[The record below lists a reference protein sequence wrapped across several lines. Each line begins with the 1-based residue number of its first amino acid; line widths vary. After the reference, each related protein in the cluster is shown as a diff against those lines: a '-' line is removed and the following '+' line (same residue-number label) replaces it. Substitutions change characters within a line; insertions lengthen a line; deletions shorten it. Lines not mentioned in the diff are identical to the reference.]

1 MWATYWSALEEAGQR
16 RLIVVLVGIA
26 LVTTFFFNRAVG
38 FGKTA
43 DGIDVVYVGRD
54 LTPYTNRGPYALAV
68 PVVLGQEMSF
78 AGTVWFMLTLLTA
91 SVLLVETLER
101 GWIELIFSKGTRRWQ
116 ILAGRF
122 LCSAT
127 LFFLLTF
134 VATAPVAAHL
144 WWKTG
149 VPTWQFVVA
158 GLIQTLGFASV
169 LSVAALAT
177 LPQKGVALPILSA
190 FGVWTLSPL
199 LVNREVIYGEYIK
212 SEFLHRVLDWAYY
225 IMPKCMEV
233 DAVAVGFL
241 QNSAIQT
248 SWPVWTTSLFT
259 LSTLV
264 LTLWLLERKSF

>member
-1 MWATYWSALEEAGQR
+1 MWATYWSALEETGHR
-16 RLIVVLVGIA
+16 RLIVILIGIA
-26 LVTTFFFNRAVG
+26 MLTTLFFNRSVG
-38 FGKTA
+38 FDRTA
-43 DGIDVVYVGRD
+43 DGVDVIYIGRD
-54 LTPYTNRGPYALAV
+54 LNPYSNRGPYELAV
-68 PVVLGQEMSF
+68 PLVLGQEMSV
-78 AGTVWFMLTLLTA
+78 AGMVWLLLTLVSA

-116 ILAGRF
+116 ILVGRF

-127 LFFLLTF
+127 LFYLMAFIT
-134 VATAPVAAHL
+134 AAPVAARL

-158 GLIQTLGFASV
+158 ALIQTLSFASV

-190 FGVWTLSPL
+190 VGVLSLSPL
-199 LVNREVIYGEYIK
+199 LLGREETYYEYIK
-212 SEFLHRVLDWAYY
+212 SEFLRRVLDWIYY
-225 IMPKCMEV
+225 IMPKCTEL
-233 DAVAVGFL
+233 DRVAVGFL
-241 QNSAIQT
+241 QNSAVQT
-248 SWPVWTTSLFT
+248 SWPLWTTGLFT